1 MISIVDGV
9 TKFSPRIQVQLWC
22 LQIPLP
28 KVAPIIVAAV
38 PIPDDLD
45 TNQLLYYHKQILFGL
60 LDRHIKVVSYAC
72 DSTEVECSVQHLFL
86 EVAEK
91 TVEHVIKNP
100 YDGSPDTK
108 IVIGI
113 FCGQAIVMIQDS
125 KHGLKTFWNNLFSGA
140 HLLTLGNYTAIYQ
153 RIEQLAFEN
162 GTPLYQRDVHKTDRQ
177 DDNAAACLFSAST
190 LKFLSDK
197 HPEYLSEIIYL
208 FVFGELID
216 AYQNRNIG
224 HQERVKLVL

>member
-1 MISIVDGV
+1 M
-9 TKFSPRIQVQLWC
+9 
-22 LQIPLP
+22 PLP
-28 KVAPIIVAAV
+28 YSG
-38 PIPDDLD
+38 DLD
-45 TNQLLYYHKQILFGL
+45 TNQLLHYHKQILFGL

-72 DSTEVECSVQHLFL
+72 DSTELNAPVQHSFWRF
-86 EVAEK
+86 AEK

-113 FCGQAIVMIQDS
+113 FCGQAIVYDSGFEAWSQDF
-125 KHGLKTFWNNLFSGA
+125 LDNLFSRRMSS
-140 HLLTLGNYTAIYQ
+140 HFGNYTAIYQ
-153 RIEQLAFEN
+153 RIEQLTFEN
-162 GTPLYQRDVHKTDRQ
+162 GHHSYQRDVHKTDRQ

-208 FVFGELID
+208 FVFGE
-216 AYQNRNIG
+216 
-224 HQERVKLVL
+224 